1 MDTYWHLAKNDD
13 NVSLSCS
20 NNALDIFNYF
30 IAVERYL
37 QRKWGISSTV
47 LCDYTPLE
55 KKGCYNPI
63 WCHKTDM
70 DQIFV
75 LPVGWN
81 WHEMYLWLSS
91 NNIWPHL
98 GRNFTSM
105 PSESPAERWCCNMW
119 ANTHQSPC
127 YVPSFVNNL
136 KGECFYYIVMVVIIQ
151 KLSIFKG
158 GSAKSPYKLEY
169 VWVAVSFKVDL
180 AI

>member
-1 MDTYWHLAKNDD
+1 MIMSACLVRIMPWTYSITSSQSKGIC
-13 NVSLSCS
+13 NVSGEYHRQFY
-20 NNALDIFNYF
+20 AI
-30 IAVERYL
+30 IHP
-37 QRKWGISSTV
+37 W
-47 LCDYTPLE
+47 

-70 DQIFV
+70 DRIFV
-75 LPVGWN
+75 LPIGWN

-119 ANTHQSPC
+119 ANTHQSPR
-127 YVPSFVNNL
+127 YVPCFENNL

-151 KLSIFKG
+151 KFSIFKG